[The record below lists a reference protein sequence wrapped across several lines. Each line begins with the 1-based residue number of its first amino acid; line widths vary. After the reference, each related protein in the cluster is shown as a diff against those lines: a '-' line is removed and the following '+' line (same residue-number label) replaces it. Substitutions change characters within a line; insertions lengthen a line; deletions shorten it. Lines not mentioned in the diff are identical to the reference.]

1 MNEICYLLLLI
12 PIVGLCIWVVQK
24 QSFHENHYWVSA
36 LGMPL
41 VPPDGMQPDLERHR
55 EALLKICLAS
65 GYTTASEFLVGAEK
79 AFLRLTKS
87 ALKGDLED
95 DAGLASES
103 ARSRIRDCAGIYS
116 SEMASFAEIV
126 DARKLGHFAF
136 VSVQFGRPS
145 LHQSVWKEPKD
156 WGEARQ
162 RVRTAT
168 QIWVFERDLRSPDP
182 NWFLTDVH
190 DQTETRISAPSRC

>member
-1 MNEICYLLLLI
+1 MSEVLYLLVLI
-12 PIVGLCIWVVQK
+12 PVVGLYIWVVHK
-24 QSFHENHYWVSA
+24 QGFHEHQHLASSLW
-36 LGMPL
+36 MPL
-41 VPPDGMQPDLERHR
+41 VAPDGMQPDLERHR
-55 EALLKICLAS
+55 EAMLKICLAS

-95 DAGLASES
+95 HAGLASES
-103 ARSRIRDCAGIYS
+103 ARSRIRDCAAIYS

-126 DARKLGHFAF
+126 DARKLGHRAF

-162 RVRTAT
+162 RVQTAT
-168 QIWVFERDLRSPDP
+168 QTWVFERDLRSPDP
-182 NWFLTDVH
+182 NWFLADVH
-190 DQTETRISAPSRC
+190 DQTETWISAPSRY